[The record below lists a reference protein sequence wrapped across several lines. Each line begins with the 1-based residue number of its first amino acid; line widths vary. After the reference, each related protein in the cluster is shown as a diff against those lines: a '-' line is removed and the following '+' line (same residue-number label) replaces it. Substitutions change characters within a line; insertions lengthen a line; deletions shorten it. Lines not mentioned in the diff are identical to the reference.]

1 MVIIM
6 FTIQQVYIGEKVLD
20 QLTDEEG
27 IKWYPLKSFL
37 TRILCKYDKVS
48 SFRDSAIS
56 RYMKVFEY
64 NPNKPGAYRKIK
76 MWFINENGVK
86 YLLRHMEIRRVDN
99 KHIYSSREKG
109 FYEACLFFNVKP
121 PNELDPL
128 YINTPPNLKD
138 YDIWSIMCIEND
150 LKLKNTYRWKKC
162 NECGYYYPD
171 RVRYFGEKKTKNSK
185 CLQCQGKNF
194 KCQNKVIQ
202 FIYEN
207 DGLDLLYKMS
217 LNNNEDIIRALKIFV
232 NKGGIK
238 DESQCG

>member
-1 MVIIM
+1 M

-64 NPNKPGAYRKIK
+64 NPNRPGAYRNIK

-109 FYEACLFFNVKP
+109 FYEACLFFNVKT

-138 YDIWSIMCIEND
+138 YDIWSVMCIEND
-150 LKLKNTYRWKKC
+150 LKIQI
-162 NECGYYYPD
+162 G
-171 RVRYFGEKKTKNSK
+171 
-185 CLQCQGKNF
+185 GKNVMSVAITIQIELDTLERRRPKIVNVYSAKVKILNAKIKSYNSYTKMMVLTCF
-194 KCQNKVIQ
+194 IKCH
-202 FIYEN
+202 
-207 DGLDLLYKMS
+207 
-217 LNNNEDIIRALKIFV
+217 
-232 NKGGIK
+232 
-238 DESQCG
+238 